1 MMMLI
6 RQGQSIRGSVVAAAS
21 LFMFCILIPRVAR
34 ADIVHLKNGRAMEG
48 MILEESP
55 EQVLLQLPF
64 GEIGFPRA
72 SVLRI
77 DRGTSTFEE
86 YLDLRLELQRQDGT
100 ASEWLELARWAEQ
113 EGLDHSAREATLVAA
128 RLDPGL
134 PGLVP
139 AMTALGYEY
148 EENLAVWLP
157 HDEMMRRR
165 GYVLS
170 NGRWLSPSQAVAFKR
185 AQEAA
190 VAGEL
195 ERQRQ
200 ERLARAMEM
209 LVLTQLAQAEE
220 SRRMREEAVVVRYG
234 IPRWGGYPLIEAP
247 GPRPRPPLRP
257 EHHRQGYGSEAR
269 HTNSG
274 ARKSY
279 RDAIVRRPPGS
290 LIPVRPVES
299 HRGGFQRPPDP
310 Q

>member
-1 MMMLI
+1 MMMGI

-21 LFMFCILIPRVAR
+21 LLVFCILIPRAAR

-55 EQVLLQLPF
+55 EQVVLRLPF

-86 YLDLRLELQRQDGT
+86 YLNLRLELQRQDGT

-134 PGLVP
+134 SGLVP

-157 HDEMMRRR
+157 YDEIMRRR

-170 NGRWLSPSQAVAFKR
+170 NGRWLSPSQAMAFQR

-195 ERQRQ
+195 ERRRQ

-220 SRRMREEAVVVRYG
+220 SRRLREEASAFPYG
-234 IPRWGGYPLIEAP
+234 LPLWGGYPVVAAP
-247 GPRPRPPLRP
+247 GYWPRPPLRP
-257 EHHRQGYGSEAR
+257 EPRRRGHESEAR

-290 LIPVRPVES
+290 LIPVSPGES
-299 HRGGFQRPPDP
+299 HHGSLQRPPDL

>member
-1 MMMLI
+1 MMMGI

-21 LFMFCILIPRVAR
+21 LLMFCILIPRAAR

-55 EQVLLQLPF
+55 EKVVLQLPF

-157 HDEMMRRR
+157 HDEIMRRR

-170 NGRWLSPSQAVAFKR
+170 NGRWLSPSQAVAVKR

-195 ERQRQ
+195 ERQRAGASGPGDGNAGPDTAGAG
-200 ERLARAMEM
+200 RR
-209 LVLTQLAQAEE
+209 E
-220 SRRMREEAVVVRYG
+220 SSNEGRG
-234 IPRWGGYPLIEAP
+234 LSC
-247 GPRPRPPLRP
+247 PLRHSALGWVSVDRRRRVLGP
-257 EHHRQGYGSEAR
+257 DRPCDPSIIVRDTEAR
-269 HTNSG
+269 PAT
-274 ARKSY
+274 R
-279 RDAIVRRPPGS
+279 IPGLAS
-290 LIPVRPVES
+290 RIEMPSSVD
-299 HRGGFQRPPDP
+299 HRAVSSQ
-310 Q
+310 